1 MTLGFQDNAQMN
13 DAIARVNRIKKN
25 PTVTHDE

>member
-13 DAIARVNRIKKN
+13 DAIARVNRIKKEL
-25 PTVTHDE
+25 DRDA